1 MQHDFGYFE
10 ENQLGKP
17 YDLKLLKRLLPFS
30 KPYRMLLFAS
40 VALVVFITMVDLAI
54 PYITKI
60 AIDRY
65 IVPNYREIVR
75 TDESSGFSESMEKD
89 EKARVYKIDLG
100 DPRISGIV
108 EKYEHLFIINGKTA
122 VIAFED
128 FEKIAKDDLKEVRYN
143 DLSGVGFIAGVFL
156 IVVVLNFA
164 FNFAQVIVMEYTGQM
179 IMHDLR
185 TTLFGH
191 IQRRSFSFFTRNPVG
206 RLVTRVTNDV
216 QNMHELFTSVIT
228 FVFKDLFLLFG
239 IAFVLVAIDWKLAL
253 VSFAVIPFVA
263 VGSLHFS
270 RRAREAF
277 RILRIKIAEINTKF
291 SETIGGVRVIQ
302 LFRQEARNYK
312 MFARLNHE
320 NYEAGMLQIR
330 ILGVFMPF
338 IEFTGVLAIAL
349 VIYFGGRSVLADSI
363 SLGSLV
369 AFISYMKMFFRP
381 IRDIADKYNL
391 LQNAMASA
399 ERIFL
404 ILDNEDQDA
413 AVCVVEPGDKA
424 KASSVEFK
432 EADEI
437 LDKIE
442 RIEFQNVTFGYNSRE
457 NVLKEISLTVE
468 AGTTVALV
476 GPTGSGKT
484 TLVNLIPRFYD
495 PVSGH
500 IFINGIDLRR
510 LPPETLRSKMALV
523 TQDPFLFSQSI
534 RGNIFSETNHL
545 SQERIAEI
553 IWASNCER
561 MIKRLPNGIETVLSE
576 GGASIS
582 SGERQLIS
590 IARAL
595 AKDPQLIILDEATS
609 YVDSDTEAQVQEAM
623 GALMENRTAIVV
635 AHRLTTARNAGLIVV
650 LNGGRIIE
658 SGTHDELMAAGGFY
672 FRLNQLKN

>member
-10 ENQLGKP
+10 EDQLGKP

-30 KPYRMLLFAS
+30 KPYGMLLLAS
-40 VALVVFITMVDLAI
+40 VALVVFITLVDLAI
-54 PYITKI
+54 PYMIKI

-65 IVPNYREIVR
+65 IVPSYRENVR
-75 TDESSGFSESMEKD
+75 TDESPGFSDSLEKD
-89 EKARVYKIDLG
+89 EKARIYKADLD
-100 DPRISGIV
+100 DPSVSSTVR
-108 EKYEHLFIINGKTA
+108 KYEHLFIIQDKTA
-122 VIAFED
+122 IIAFED
-128 FEKIAKDDLKEVRYN
+128 MEKIRKDDLSELRSS
-143 DLSGVGFIAGVFL
+143 DLSGVGLIAGVFL

-185 TTLFGH
+185 TALFGH

-239 IAFVLVAIDWKLAL
+239 IAFVLIGIDWKLAL
-253 VSFAVIPFVA
+253 VSFAVVPFVA
-263 VGSLHFS
+263 VGSIHFS
-270 RRAREAF
+270 KRAREAF
-277 RILRIKIAEINTKF
+277 RVLRIKIAEINTKF

-302 LFRQEARNYK
+302 LFQQEAENLRI
-312 MFARLNHE
+312 FARLNHE
-320 NYEAGMLQIR
+320 NYQAGMRQIHV
-330 ILGVFMPF
+330 LGVFMPF
-338 IEFTGVLAIAL
+338 IEFIGVLAIAL
-349 VIYFGGRSVLADSI
+349 VIYFGGRGVLADSI

-399 ERIFL
+399 ERIFI
-404 ILDNEDQDA
+404 ILDNKERDA
-413 AVCVVEPGDKA
+413 SVGVAGSGAKVSPVETGERGKD
-424 KASSVEFK
+424 
-432 EADEI
+432 I
-437 LDKIE
+437 GKIE
-442 RIEFQNVTFGYNSRE
+442 RIEFKKVTFGYNSRE
-457 NVLKEISLTVE
+457 NVLKDVSLTVE

-495 PVSGH
+495 PVSGQ
-500 IFINGIDLRR
+500 ILLNGIDLR
-510 LPPETLRSKMALV
+510 LLSPEALRSKMALV

-534 RGNIFSETNHL
+534 RENIFSGTNHI
-545 SQERIAEI
+545 SKERMDEI
-553 IWASNCER
+553 VSASNCER
-561 MIKRLPNGIETVLSE
+561 MIKRLPNGIETILSE

-582 SGERQLIS
+582 SGERQLVS

-595 AKDPQLIILDEATS
+595 ARDPELIILDEATS

-623 GALMENRTAIVV
+623 RVLMEKRTAIVV
-635 AHRLTTARNAGLIVV
+635 AHRLTTARSAGRIVV
-650 LNGGRIIE
+650 LNRGRIIE